1 MGLGPRRISLIGDSV
16 CIEGQLGVISK
27 EIISINEVTIQRS
40 CFWTELT
47 VSLVDGA
54 EHSIGGL
61 AEQKAVN
68 VRDAIFKESARIA
81 ESLGKRLKHV
91 VRQLSPKGYIRYF
104 DFREMHEDLADV
116 IQQCGTLVWEHLDLR
131 AKETLD
137 LLARVESIEAFK
149 AERNR
154 LTEIRQIPIVSIDKV
169 NLRHSCF
176 WTQLTVSLADGE
188 HHSVGGLAEWEAM
201 EVRGAILE
209 ESASVAES
217 LGMRLKD
224 LVRQLSPKGYIRHFD
239 SREIHDGLVSLVTTI
254 RQCGKLARER
264 LDQGAE
270 EAFGRLAR
278 LESIEEFE
286 AERKRLNDIYV
297 KRTIPCVKTAAEPN
311 LTDEQAEAIATD
323 EDVTLV
329 LAGAGTGKTKVIVGK
344 VAHLVRTEGVSPND
358 ILVLAF
364 NRKAAIEIVERLS
377 GDLSTAQVHTFH
389 AFGRRVI
396 ADIENV
402 KPTLEEES
410 KLPAILKDILNELLS
425 DPQQSDAA
433 ANFIASYHGA
443 YESVF
448 AFDTQNEYDVYIRSV
463 DLKTLSGVR
472 VKSFEEMEIVNYL
485 TKHGVKFCYE
495 RPYEKRTETRE
506 YRQYHPDF
514 FLPDYDIYI
523 EHHALDKWDRPPRG
537 WKGYKERVE
546 WHRRTHKKYGTKLI
560 ETYSWQHQEGILL
573 SELRTRL
580 ENEDV
585 QFERVSQ
592 RDLVLQLA
600 RQLIEWL
607 ARLMAK
613 FLNHVKTNRLS
624 SDELLTR
631 SSERGT
637 LRRNTL
643 WRDKAFLEVF
653 EQVRTR
659 YEQRLKAEGKLDFH
673 DLINRAAQY
682 ISEGSWKTSFQY
694 VLVDEFQD
702 ISAGRMKLL
711 KALRRNDTAYFLVGD
726 DWQSINRFAGS
737 DVGLVRNCG
746 DYLGHIE
753 KRTLSQTFRFG
764 DGILNPSTAFVKQNP
779 EQTQRALT
787 SVSSAEDKGIT
798 VVTDDNPA
806 TGLQRAREDIE
817 ASARGKEH
825 SVLVLGRYKSS
836 EDLLQRKSP
845 RENFSTVHGAKGREA
860 DYVIVLDL
868 KDGRWGFPSRIE
880 NNSLLDLV
888 LPPVSEVAYPFA
900 EERRLFYVAMTRAR
914 IGAYLVTDSTR
925 PSAFV
930 RELQKYDDIPQIG
943 SFAQKCPRCGVG
955 TLVKREGPYS
965 VFMGCTEY
973 GSEPSCRY
981 TKDIDIDPDALFD
994 G

>member
-1 MGLGPRRISLIGDSV
+1 MRLGPRRISLIGDSV

-27 EIISINEVTIQRS
+27 EIISVNEVTIQRS
-40 CFWTELT
+40 CFWTKLT

-91 VRQLSPKGYIRYF
+91 VRQLS
-104 DFREMHEDLADV
+104 
-116 IQQCGTLVWEHLDLR
+116 
-131 AKETLD
+131 AK
-137 LLARVESIEAFK
+137 R
-149 AERNR
+149 
-154 LTEIRQIPIVSIDKV
+154 
-169 NLRHSCF
+169 
-176 WTQLTVSLADGE
+176 
-188 HHSVGGLAEWEAM
+188 
-201 EVRGAILE
+201 
-209 ESASVAES
+209 
-217 LGMRLKD
+217 
-224 LVRQLSPKGYIRHFD
+224 YIRHFD
-239 SREIHDGLVSLVTTI
+239 SREIHDGLVSLVATI
-254 RQCGKLARER
+254 RQWGRLVRER
-264 LDQGAE
+264 LDQETE

-297 KRTIPCVKTAAEPN
+297 KRTIPCVKTAADPN

-329 LAGAGTGKTKVIVGK
+329 LAGAGTGKTKIIVGK

-364 NRKAAIEIVERLS
+364 NRKAAIEIVDRLS

-410 KLPAILKDILNELLS
+410 KLPAILKDIFNELLS

-443 YESVF
+443 YKTVF

-472 VKSFEEMEIVNYL
+472 VKSFEEMEIANYF
-485 TKHGVKFCYE
+485 TKHSVKFCYE

-523 EHHALDKWDRPPRG
+523 EHHALDKCDRPPRG

-546 WHRRTHKKYGTKLI
+546 WHRRTHKRYGTKLI

-580 ENEDV
+580 ESEDV

-613 FLNHVKTNRLS
+613 FLNHVKTNQLS

-637 LRRNTL
+637 LRR
-643 WRDKAFLEVF
+643 DKAFLEIL

-682 ISEGSWKTSFQY
+682 ISEGSWNTSFQY

-726 DWQSINRFAGS
+726 DWQSIYRFAGS
-737 DVGLVRNCG
+737 DVGLVRNC
-746 DYLGHIE
+746 DNYLGNVA

-764 DGILNPSTAFVKQNP
+764 DGILKPSTVFVKQNP
-779 EQTQRALT
+779 EQTQRTLT

-798 VVTDDNPA
+798 IVSDNNPA

-817 ASARGKEH
+817 ASARGKGH
-825 SVLVLGRYKSS
+825 SVLVLGRYKFS

-943 SFAQKCPRCGVG
+943 SFAQKCPWCGVG
-955 TLVKREGPYS
+955 TLVNKKSEYGE
-965 VFMGCTEY
+965 FMGCTEY
-973 GSEPSCRY
+973 RSEPSCRY

>member
-1 MGLGPRRISLIGDSV
+1 M
-16 CIEGQLGVISK
+16 
-27 EIISINEVTIQRS
+27 
-40 CFWTELT
+40 T
-47 VSLVDGA
+47 VS
-54 EHSIGGL
+54 
-61 AEQKAVN
+61 
-68 VRDAIFKESARIA
+68 F
-81 ESLGKRLKHV
+81 
-91 VRQLSPKGYIRYF
+91 
-104 DFREMHEDLADV
+104 
-116 IQQCGTLVWEHLDLR
+116 
-131 AKETLD
+131 
-137 LLARVESIEAFK
+137 
-149 AERNR
+149 
-154 LTEIRQIPIVSIDKV
+154 
-169 NLRHSCF
+169 
-176 WTQLTVSLADGE
+176 GE

-201 EVRGAILE
+201 EVREAILE

-217 LGMRLKD
+217 LGKRLKD

-297 KRTIPCVKTAAEPN
+297 KRTIPCVKTAADPN

-329 LAGAGTGKTKVIVGK
+329 LAGAGTGKTKIIVGK

-364 NRKAAIEIVERLS
+364 NRKAAIEIVDRLS

-443 YESVF
+443 YKTVF

-472 VKSFEEMEIVNYL
+472 VKSFEEMEIANYF
-485 TKHGVKFCYE
+485 TKHSVKFCYE

-523 EHHALDKWDRPPRG
+523 EHHALDKCDRPPRG

-580 ENEDV
+580 ESEDV

-613 FLNHVKTNRLS
+613 FLNHVKTNQLS

-637 LRRNTL
+637 LRR
-643 WRDKAFLEVF
+643 DKAFLEIF

-682 ISEGSWKTSFQY
+682 ISEGSWNTSFQY

-737 DVGLVRNCG
+737 DVGLVRNC
-746 DYLGHIE
+746 DNYLGNVA

-764 DGILNPSTAFVKQNP
+764 DGILKPSTVFVKQNP
-779 EQTQRALT
+779 EQTQRTLT

-798 VVTDDNPA
+798 IVSDNNPA

-817 ASARGKEH
+817 ASARGKGH
-825 SVLVLGRYKSS
+825 SVLVLGRYKFS

-955 TLVKREGPYS
+955 TLVNREGPYS

>member
-1 MGLGPRRISLIGDSV
+1 MRLGPRRISLIGDSV

-27 EIISINEVTIQRS
+27 EIISVNEVTIQRS
-40 CFWTELT
+40 CFWTKLT

-91 VRQLSPKGYIRYF
+91 VRQLS
-104 DFREMHEDLADV
+104 
-116 IQQCGTLVWEHLDLR
+116 
-131 AKETLD
+131 AK
-137 LLARVESIEAFK
+137 R
-149 AERNR
+149 
-154 LTEIRQIPIVSIDKV
+154 
-169 NLRHSCF
+169 
-176 WTQLTVSLADGE
+176 
-188 HHSVGGLAEWEAM
+188 
-201 EVRGAILE
+201 
-209 ESASVAES
+209 
-217 LGMRLKD
+217 
-224 LVRQLSPKGYIRHFD
+224 YIRHFD
-239 SREIHDGLVSLVTTI
+239 SREIHDGLVSLVATI
-254 RQCGKLARER
+254 RQWGRLVRER
-264 LDQGAE
+264 LDQETE

-297 KRTIPCVKTAAEPN
+297 KRTIPCVKTAADPN

-329 LAGAGTGKTKVIVGK
+329 LAGAGTGKTKIIVGK

-364 NRKAAIEIVERLS
+364 NRKAAIEIVDRLS

-410 KLPAILKDILNELLS
+410 KLPAILKDIFNELLS

-443 YESVF
+443 YKTVF

-472 VKSFEEMEIVNYL
+472 VKSFEEMEIANYF
-485 TKHGVKFCYE
+485 TKHSVKFCYE

-523 EHHALDKWDRPPRG
+523 EHHALDKCDRPPRG

-580 ENEDV
+580 ESEDV

-613 FLNHVKTNRLS
+613 FLNHVKTNQLS

-637 LRRNTL
+637 LRR
-643 WRDKAFLEVF
+643 DKAFLEIF

-682 ISEGSWKTSFQY
+682 ISEGSWNTSFQY

-737 DVGLVRNCG
+737 DVGLVRNC
-746 DYLGHIE
+746 DNYLGNVA

-764 DGILNPSTAFVKQNP
+764 DGILKPSTVFVKQNP
-779 EQTQRALT
+779 EQTQRTLT

-798 VVTDDNPA
+798 IVSDNNPA

-817 ASARGKEH
+817 ASARGKGH
-825 SVLVLGRYKSS
+825 SVLVLGRYKFS

-943 SFAQKCPRCGVG
+943 SFAQKCPWCGVG
-955 TLVKREGPYS
+955 TLVNKKSEYGE
-965 VFMGCTEY
+965 FMGCTEY
-973 GSEPSCRY
+973 RSEPSCRY

>member
-1 MGLGPRRISLIGDSV
+1 MRLGPRRISLIGDSV

-27 EIISINEVTIQRS
+27 EIISVNEVTIQRS
-40 CFWTELT
+40 CFWTKLT

-104 DFREMHEDLADV
+104 DFREMH
-116 IQQCGTLVWEHLDLR
+116 
-131 AKETLD
+131 
-137 LLARVESIEAFK
+137 
-149 AERNR
+149 
-154 LTEIRQIPIVSIDKV
+154 
-169 NLRHSCF
+169 
-176 WTQLTVSLADGE
+176 
-188 HHSVGGLAEWEAM
+188 
-201 EVRGAILE
+201 
-209 ESASVAES
+209 
-217 LGMRLKD
+217 
-224 LVRQLSPKGYIRHFD
+224 
-239 SREIHDGLVSLVTTI
+239 DGLVSLVATI

-297 KRTIPCVKTAAEPN
+297 KRTIPCVKTAADPN

-329 LAGAGTGKTKVIVGK
+329 LAGAGTGKTKIIVGK

-364 NRKAAIEIVERLS
+364 NRKAAIEIVDRLS

-410 KLPAILKDILNELLS
+410 KLPAILKDIFNELLS

-443 YESVF
+443 YKTVF

-472 VKSFEEMEIVNYL
+472 VKSFEEMEIANYF
-485 TKHGVKFCYE
+485 TKHSVKFCYE

-523 EHHALDKWDRPPRG
+523 EHHALDKCDRPPRG

-580 ENEDV
+580 ESEDV

-613 FLNHVKTNRLS
+613 FLNHVKTNQLS

-637 LRRNTL
+637 LRR
-643 WRDKAFLEVF
+643 DKAFLEIF

-682 ISEGSWKTSFQY
+682 ISEGSWNTSFQY

-737 DVGLVRNCG
+737 DVGLVRNC
-746 DYLGHIE
+746 DNYLGNVA

-764 DGILNPSTAFVKQNP
+764 DGILKPSTVFVKQNP
-779 EQTQRALT
+779 EQTQRTLT

-798 VVTDDNPA
+798 IVSDNNPA

-817 ASARGKEH
+817 ASARGKGH
-825 SVLVLGRYKSS
+825 SVLVLGRYKFS

-943 SFAQKCPRCGVG
+943 SFAQKCPWCGVG
-955 TLVKREGPYS
+955 TLVNKKSEYGE
-965 VFMGCTEY
+965 FMGCTEY
-973 GSEPSCRY
+973 RSEPSCRY

>member
-1 MGLGPRRISLIGDSV
+1 MRLGPRRISLIGDSV

-27 EIISINEVTIQRS
+27 EIISVNEVTIQRS
-40 CFWTELT
+40 CFWTKLT

-91 VRQLSPKGYIRYF
+91 VRQLS
-104 DFREMHEDLADV
+104 
-116 IQQCGTLVWEHLDLR
+116 
-131 AKETLD
+131 AK
-137 LLARVESIEAFK
+137 R
-149 AERNR
+149 
-154 LTEIRQIPIVSIDKV
+154 
-169 NLRHSCF
+169 
-176 WTQLTVSLADGE
+176 
-188 HHSVGGLAEWEAM
+188 
-201 EVRGAILE
+201 
-209 ESASVAES
+209 
-217 LGMRLKD
+217 
-224 LVRQLSPKGYIRHFD
+224 YIRHFD
-239 SREIHDGLVSLVTTI
+239 SREIHDGLVSLVATI

-297 KRTIPCVKTAAEPN
+297 KRTIPCVKTAADPN

-329 LAGAGTGKTKVIVGK
+329 LAGAGTGKTKIIVGK

-364 NRKAAIEIVERLS
+364 NRKAAIEIVDRLS

-443 YESVF
+443 YKTVF

-472 VKSFEEMEIVNYL
+472 VKSFEEMEIANYF
-485 TKHGVKFCYE
+485 TKHSVKFCYE

-523 EHHALDKWDRPPRG
+523 EHHALDKCDRPPRG

-546 WHRRTHKKYGTKLI
+546 WHRRTHKRYGTKLI

-580 ENEDV
+580 ESEDV

-613 FLNHVKTNRLS
+613 FLNHVKTNQLS

-637 LRRNTL
+637 LRR
-643 WRDKAFLEVF
+643 DKAFLEIF

-682 ISEGSWKTSFQY
+682 ISEGSWNTSFQY

-737 DVGLVRNCG
+737 DVGLVRNC
-746 DYLGHIE
+746 DNYLGNVA

-764 DGILNPSTAFVKQNP
+764 DGILKPSTVFVKQNP
-779 EQTQRALT
+779 EQTQRTLT

-798 VVTDDNPA
+798 IVSDNNPA

-817 ASARGKEH
+817 ASARGKGH
-825 SVLVLGRYKSS
+825 SVLVLGRYKFS

-955 TLVKREGPYS
+955 TLVNREGPYS

>member
-1 MGLGPRRISLIGDSV
+1 MRLGPRRISLIGDSV

-27 EIISINEVTIQRS
+27 EIISVNEVTIQRS
-40 CFWTELT
+40 CFWTKLT

-91 VRQLSPKGYIRYF
+91 VRQLS
-104 DFREMHEDLADV
+104 
-116 IQQCGTLVWEHLDLR
+116 
-131 AKETLD
+131 AK
-137 LLARVESIEAFK
+137 R
-149 AERNR
+149 
-154 LTEIRQIPIVSIDKV
+154 
-169 NLRHSCF
+169 
-176 WTQLTVSLADGE
+176 
-188 HHSVGGLAEWEAM
+188 
-201 EVRGAILE
+201 
-209 ESASVAES
+209 
-217 LGMRLKD
+217 
-224 LVRQLSPKGYIRHFD
+224 YIRHFD
-239 SREIHDGLVSLVTTI
+239 SREIHDGLVSLVATI

-297 KRTIPCVKTAAEPN
+297 KRTIPCVKTAADPN

-329 LAGAGTGKTKVIVGK
+329 LAGAGTGKTKIIVGK

-364 NRKAAIEIVERLS
+364 NRKAAIEIVDRLS

-443 YESVF
+443 YKTVF

-472 VKSFEEMEIVNYL
+472 VKSFEEMEIANYF
-485 TKHGVKFCYE
+485 TKHSVKFCYE

-523 EHHALDKWDRPPRG
+523 EHHALDKCDRPPRG

-580 ENEDV
+580 ESEDV

-592 RDLVLQLA
+592 QDLVLQLA

-613 FLNHVKTNRLS
+613 FLNHFKTNRLS

-637 LRRNTL
+637 LRR
-643 WRDKAFLEVF
+643 DKAFLEIF

-682 ISEGSWKTSFQY
+682 ISEGSWNTSFQY

-737 DVGLVRNCG
+737 DVGLVRNC
-746 DYLGHIE
+746 DNYLGNVA

-764 DGILNPSTAFVKQNP
+764 DGILKPSTVFVKQNP
-779 EQTQRALT
+779 EQTQRTLT

-798 VVTDDNPA
+798 IVSDNNPA

-817 ASARGKEH
+817 ASARGKGH
-825 SVLVLGRYKSS
+825 SVLVLGRYKFS

-943 SFAQKCPRCGVG
+943 SFAQKCPWCGVG
-955 TLVKREGPYS
+955 TLVNKKSEYGE
-965 VFMGCTEY
+965 FMGCTEY
-973 GSEPSCRY
+973 RSEPSCRY

>member
-1 MGLGPRRISLIGDSV
+1 MRLGPRRISLIGDSV

-27 EIISINEVTIQRS
+27 EIISVNEVTIQRS
-40 CFWTELT
+40 CFWTKLT

-104 DFREMHEDLADV
+104 DFRE
-116 IQQCGTLVWEHLDLR
+116 
-131 AKETLD
+131 
-137 LLARVESIEAFK
+137 
-149 AERNR
+149 
-154 LTEIRQIPIVSIDKV
+154 
-169 NLRHSCF
+169 
-176 WTQLTVSLADGE
+176 
-188 HHSVGGLAEWEAM
+188 
-201 EVRGAILE
+201 
-209 ESASVAES
+209 
-217 LGMRLKD
+217 
-224 LVRQLSPKGYIRHFD
+224 
-239 SREIHDGLVSLVTTI
+239 IHDGLVSLVATI

-297 KRTIPCVKTAAEPN
+297 KRTIPCVKTAADPN

-329 LAGAGTGKTKVIVGK
+329 LAGAGTGKTKIIVGK

-364 NRKAAIEIVERLS
+364 NRKAAIEIVDRLS

-443 YESVF
+443 YKTVF

-472 VKSFEEMEIVNYL
+472 VKSFEEMEIANYF
-485 TKHGVKFCYE
+485 TKHSVKFCYE

-523 EHHALDKWDRPPRG
+523 EHHALDKCDRPPRG

-580 ENEDV
+580 ESEDV

-613 FLNHVKTNRLS
+613 FLNHVKTNQLS

-637 LRRNTL
+637 LRR
-643 WRDKAFLEVF
+643 DKAFLEIF

-682 ISEGSWKTSFQY
+682 ISEGSWNTSFQY

-737 DVGLVRNCG
+737 DVGLVRNC
-746 DYLGHIE
+746 DNYLGNVA

-764 DGILNPSTAFVKQNP
+764 DGILKPSTVFVKQNP
-779 EQTQRALT
+779 EQTQRTLT

-798 VVTDDNPA
+798 IVSDNNPA

-817 ASARGKEH
+817 ASARGKGH
-825 SVLVLGRYKSS
+825 SVLVLGRYKFS

-955 TLVKREGPYS
+955 TLVNKKSEYGE
-965 VFMGCTEY
+965 FMGCTEY
-973 GSEPSCRY
+973 RSEPSCRY

>member
-1 MGLGPRRISLIGDSV
+1 MRLCPRRISLIGDSV

-27 EIISINEVTIQRS
+27 EIISVNEVTIQRS
-40 CFWTELT
+40 CFWTKLT

-91 VRQLSPKGYIRYF
+91 VRQLS
-104 DFREMHEDLADV
+104 
-116 IQQCGTLVWEHLDLR
+116 
-131 AKETLD
+131 AK
-137 LLARVESIEAFK
+137 R
-149 AERNR
+149 
-154 LTEIRQIPIVSIDKV
+154 
-169 NLRHSCF
+169 
-176 WTQLTVSLADGE
+176 
-188 HHSVGGLAEWEAM
+188 
-201 EVRGAILE
+201 
-209 ESASVAES
+209 
-217 LGMRLKD
+217 
-224 LVRQLSPKGYIRHFD
+224 YIRHFD
-239 SREIHDGLVSLVTTI
+239 SREIHDGLVSLVATI
-254 RQCGKLARER
+254 RQWGRLVRER
-264 LDQGAE
+264 LDQETE

-297 KRTIPCVKTAAEPN
+297 KRTIPCVKTAADPN

-329 LAGAGTGKTKVIVGK
+329 LAGAGTGKTKIIVGK

-364 NRKAAIEIVERLS
+364 NRKAAIEIVDRLS

-410 KLPAILKDILNELLS
+410 KLPAIFKDILNELLS

-443 YESVF
+443 YKTVF

-472 VKSFEEMEIVNYL
+472 VKSFEEMEIANYF
-485 TKHGVKFCYE
+485 TKHSVKFCYE

-523 EHHALDKWDRPPRG
+523 EHHALDKLDRPPRG

-580 ENEDV
+580 ESEDV

-613 FLNHVKTNRLS
+613 FLNHVKTNQLS

-637 LRRNTL
+637 LRR
-643 WRDKAFLEVF
+643 DKAFLEIF

-682 ISEGSWKTSFQY
+682 ISEGSWNTSFQY

-737 DVGLVRNCG
+737 DVGLVRNC
-746 DYLGHIE
+746 DNYLGNVA

-764 DGILNPSTAFVKQNP
+764 DGILKPSTVFVKQNP
-779 EQTQRALT
+779 EQTQRTLT

-798 VVTDDNPA
+798 IVSDNNPA

-817 ASARGKEH
+817 ASARGKGH
-825 SVLVLGRYKSS
+825 SVLVLGRYKFS

-943 SFAQKCPRCGVG
+943 SFAQKCPWCGVG
-955 TLVKREGPYS
+955 TLVNKKSEYGE
-965 VFMGCTEY
+965 FMGCTEY
-973 GSEPSCRY
+973 RSEPSCRY